1 MRCKNLKIK
10 AIYICQYRA
19 FNAFCVPDGV
29 FLCAR
34 AEISLDLSL
43 VHAIEGQHEEDPA
56 DPQSPEG
63 VSLCRVRV
71 QAEPKRENTDDTS
84 NTFRTN
90 LHDRR
95 FIITVI

>member
-19 FNAFCVPDGV
+19 FNAFFVPDGV

-71 QAEPKRENTDDTS
+71 QAEPKRERIQMILRILSEQTS
-84 NTFRTN
+84 TTED
-90 LHDRR
+90 L
-95 FIITVI
+95 